1 MSTYKAMPAKGDI
14 RYAFGDD
21 KDEVLAVFASARHA
35 IAVAHRNDVDSP
47 DEVYSAL
54 LAVLDGLLA
63 VLVVQE
69 ATVLECASWATEV
82 ERVLSQMLKGGHAP
96 MLTESVRDALE
107 TLASANVLPGCYRK
121 GEPR

>member
-47 DEVYSAL
+47 DEVYNAL

-82 ERVLSQMLKGGHAP
+82 ERVLLQMLEGGAR
-96 MLTESVRDALE
+96 TYAYRVGS
-107 TLASANVLPGCYRK
+107 GCA
-121 GEPR
+121 

>member
-1 MSTYKAMPAKGDI
+1 MSTYKAMPAKCDI

-35 IAVAHRNDVDSP
+35 IAVANRNDVDSP
-47 DEVYSAL
+47 DEIYRAL

-82 ERVLSQMLKGGHAP
+82 ERVLSQMLKGEHAP
-96 MLTESVRDALE
+96 MFTESVRAVLE
-107 TLASANVLPGCYRK
+107 MLAGANVLPGCYSR
-121 GEPR
+121 R